1 MAPSPEMASTNQSNA
16 KTNQQTTPSQ
26 RTQTGRGRAS
36 QSQNKQG
43 SGGCTPGC
51 QGYSISD
58 CEALIAAVKQVL
70 PLGSQE
76 WSKVQDIYNVYARE
90 NGRQLRESDPLKTK
104 FKTLWDVKKP
114 TGNPHIA
121 EYIRDAKEVE
131 QQIRE
136 PAASHACVDKDEY
149 ESNDNRNGVGANVS
163 LDEMDKDKIP
173 AHEDSQILSGWTD
186 TQRGDT
192 QQQSPT
198 EQHSAAQQRAGA

>member
-1 MAPSPEMASTNQSNA
+1 MDPCSALHHQNICKAATNPISQFTKMAPSPEMASTNQSNA
-16 KTNQQTTPSQ
+16 ETNQQTTPSQ
-26 RTQTGRGRAS
+26 RTQTGQGRAS
-36 QSQNKQG
+36 QSQTKQG
-43 SGGCTPGC
+43 SGGRTPGC

-90 NGRQLRESDPLKTK
+90 NGRQLQESDPLKPK

-131 QQIRE
+131 QQI
-136 PAASHACVDKDEY
+136 
-149 ESNDNRNGVGANVS
+149 
-163 LDEMDKDKIP
+163 
-173 AHEDSQILSGWTD
+173 
-186 TQRGDT
+186 
-192 QQQSPT
+192 
-198 EQHSAAQQRAGA
+198 